1 MMPTSDAL
9 EGARPYLQHDVLA
22 VTNADALR
30 VAVCGFS
37 TSAIVIVRGR
47 LLAFDGQI
55 SPFEFRIT
63 PAVARVFNSSDFPL
77 AEGFLLNVS
86 ARLSATG
93 PALGQIFIRIDLIRG
108 SGSPAIELATL
119 AQGPVGFSQA
129 LSWPGSPH
137 RNTLDAPGYL
147 RAITGTNPGAGAE
160 VSETVPTGARWE
172 LLSLAVA
179 LVTSAAVANRFPMLQ
194 LDDGANTYAQSSVA
208 AAITASTT
216 ALITAGDIGAPI
228 AATALGFTI
237 SIPAGVILSAGH
249 RIRTLTTN
257 LQGADDYGAP
267 IYLVR
272 ETLEGA

>member
-1 MMPTSDAL
+1 MMPTTDAL

-30 VAVCGFS
+30 VAVCGFT

-47 LLAFDGQI
+47 LLGFDGQI
-55 SPFEFRIT
+55 CPFEIRIS
-63 PAVARVFNSSDFPL
+63 PAVARVFNTSELPL
-77 AEGFLLNVS
+77 GDGFLLNVS
-86 ARLSATG
+86 ARLAATG
-93 PALGQIFIRIDLIRG
+93 PTLGQIFVRVDLIRG

-137 RNTLDAPGYL
+137 RTTLDSPAYL

-172 LLSLAVA
+172 LLALQVG
-179 LVTSAAVANRFPMLQ
+179 LVTSVAVANRFPMMQ
-194 LDDGANTYAQSSVA
+194 FDDGANVYAQSSVA
-208 AAITASTT
+208 AAIAASTT
-216 ALITAGDIGAPI
+216 AAITAGDIGSPLG
-228 AATALGFTI
+228 ATALAFTI
-237 SIPAGVILSAGH
+237 SIPAGMILSAGH